1 MPKPDS
7 LSVQP
12 IIGSIE
18 GCISAMPTDIT
29 AKSVKMEQDVLQR
42 ARDVLRIE
50 AKGLLDLADKLDN
63 RFTTMVQ
70 MITECPGRLIV
81 SGIGKSGIIG
91 RKIVAT
97 LNSTGSNA
105 LFLHPVEAMHGDL
118 GVVKPGDIF
127 MALSAGGETDE
138 LNHLLPSIRTRGC
151 QIIALCGNPHSHL
164 ARQSD
169 LLVDV
174 GVDAEACPL
183 GLVPTTSTTAML
195 AIGDAL
201 AVVLS
206 EKLKFKSDD
215 FRRIHPGGLLG
226 KRLSSRVSDLM
237 ASGKRIPKVRSGSSM
252 QDAVTALDRGG
263 LGAVLV
269 LNDRQE
275 LSGIITDG
283 DIRRMVVSQKSIEN
297 LRVEQVMTPQP
308 QTVTPEVPSYDALNL
323 MERRQITV
331 LPVTDQTGLVK
342 GILHLHEIL
351 GKGAFKF
358 SGSTE

>member
-1 MPKPDS
+1 MPSDLTAEPA
-7 LSVQP
+7 
-12 IIGSIE
+12 IIE
-18 GCISAMPTDIT
+18 
-29 AKSVKMEQDVLQR
+29 EDVLQK
-42 ARDVLRIE
+42 AREVLRIE
-50 AKGLLDLADKLDN
+50 ATGLLELADKLDS

-70 MITECPGRLIV
+70 MIAECPGRLII

-118 GVVKPGDIF
+118 GVVRSSDIF

-138 LNHLLPSIRTRGC
+138 LNRLLPSIRAQGC

-164 ARQSD
+164 ARNSD
-169 LLVDV
+169 LLIDA

-206 EKLKFKSDD
+206 EKSEFKSDD

-226 KRLSSRVSDLM
+226 KRLSSRVRDFM
-237 ASGKRIPKVRSGSSM
+237 TSGKRIPKVPSGSSM
-252 QDAVTALDRGG
+252 KGAVTALDHGG

-269 LNDRQE
+269 VNNKHE

-283 DIRRMVVSQKSIEN
+283 DIRRMVVSQKPIED
-297 LRVEQVMTPQP
+297 LLVEHVMTLQP
-308 QTVTPEVPSYDALNL
+308 QTVTPEAPSYDALNL
-323 MERRQITV
+323 MERCQITV
-331 LPVTDQTGLVK
+331 LPVTDQSGVVK

-358 SGSTE
+358 SGVKE